1 MFRNL
6 SVRSRLVLCFSLQTV
21 LSLAGLFYEHRITEA
36 QMNALGKLNRD
47 FLEHSVNVQG
57 ALFRIQS
64 LPAEQILALLQ
75 GSIVM
80 YSDPEALP
88 SAFIRLKA
96 IRDEFTDAT
105 EALKFAI
112 HSTKVTNALEATLD
126 YSQRF
131 NEALDKAAR
140 LLEKG
145 EKQEATDVL
154 MNRCSQLQASFVA
167 SVANLQ
173 SACAGEQAE
182 KMEET
187 QILDSKRVLVE
198 RRSLFW
204 IVTGIVGAGLGFV
217 FLIRHAVWARG

>member
-1 MFRNL
+1 MD
-6 SVRSRLVLCFSLQTV
+6 VL
-21 LSLAGLFYEHRITEA
+21 E
-36 QMNALGKLNRD
+36 KLNRD

-112 HSTKVTNALEATLD
+112 HSAKVTSALEATLD

-167 SVANLQ
+167 SVATLQ
-173 SACAGEQAE
+173 FACAGEQSE

>member
-6 SVRSRLVLCFSLQTV
+6 SVRVRLVLCFSLQTV
-21 LSLAGLFYEHRITEA
+21 LSLTGLFYQHRITGA
-36 QMNALGKLNRD
+36 QMDVLEKLNRD

-64 LPAEQILALLQ
+64 LPAEQILSLLQ

-80 YSDPEALP
+80 YSDSEALP
-88 SAFIRLKA
+88 SALIRLKA
-96 IRDEFTDAT
+96 IRDEFTDAI

-112 HSTKVTNALEATLD
+112 HGAKVTYALEGTLD
-126 YSQRF
+126 SSQRF

-154 MNRCSQLQASFVA
+154 MNRCSQLQTSFVA

-173 SACAGEQAE
+173 FACAGEQAE

-187 QILDSKRVLVE
+187 QLFNSKRVLAE
-198 RRSLFW
+198 RQSLFW
-204 IVTGIVGAGLGFV
+204 IVTGIVGAGLGFIS
-217 FLIRHAVWARG
+217 FIRRPV

>member
-1 MFRNL
+1 
-6 SVRSRLVLCFSLQTV
+6 
-21 LSLAGLFYEHRITEA
+21 
-36 QMNALGKLNRD
+36 MNALGKLNRD

-112 HSTKVTNALEATLD
+112 HSAKVTSALEATLD

-217 FLIRHAVWARG
+217 FLLRHAVWDRG

>member
-1 MFRNL
+1 MFKNL
-6 SVRSRLVLCFSLQTV
+6 SVRSRLVLCFSIQTV

-36 QMNALGKLNRD
+36 QMNALGRLNRD

-96 IRDEFTDAT
+96 IRDEFTDAI

-112 HSTKVTNALEATLD
+112 HSAKVTDALEATLD

-154 MNRCSQLQASFVA
+154 MNRGSQLQASFVA

-173 SACAGEQAE
+173 SACAGEQSE

-204 IVTGIVGAGLGFV
+204 IVTGIVGAGLGFI

>member
-1 MFRNL
+1 
-6 SVRSRLVLCFSLQTV
+6 
-21 LSLAGLFYEHRITEA
+21 
-36 QMNALGKLNRD
+36 MNALGKLNRD

-96 IRDEFTDAT
+96 IRDEFADAT

-112 HSTKVTNALEATLD
+112 HSAKVTSALEATLD

-154 MNRCSQLQASFVA
+154 TNRCSQLQASFVA
-167 SVANLQ
+167 SVATLQ
-173 SACAGEQAE
+173 SACAGEQSE

>member
-1 MFRNL
+1 MD
-6 SVRSRLVLCFSLQTV
+6 VL
-21 LSLAGLFYEHRITEA
+21 E
-36 QMNALGKLNRD
+36 KLNRD

-112 HSTKVTNALEATLD
+112 HSAKVTSALEATLD

-167 SVANLQ
+167 SVATLQ
-173 SACAGEQAE
+173 SACAGEQSE